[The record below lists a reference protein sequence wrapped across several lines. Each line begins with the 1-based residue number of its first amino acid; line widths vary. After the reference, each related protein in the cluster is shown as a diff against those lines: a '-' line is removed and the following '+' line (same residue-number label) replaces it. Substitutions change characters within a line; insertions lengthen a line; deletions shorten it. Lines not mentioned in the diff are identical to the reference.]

1 MWCVKLSDSQRDAVR
16 ALIEA
21 QGEPCPSL
29 AGALESLDYARWDD
43 LPEAMLPWDRVV
55 ALAEEQG
62 IGEAD
67 VVWDLAAGLS
77 VPPGDEPHPATE
89 RGPAQS

>member
-21 QGEPCPSL
+21 QGELGPSL

-55 ALAEEQG
+55 ELAKEQG

-77 VPPGDEPHPATE
+77 VPPGGQEQAAAE
-89 RGPAQS
+89 RDGAQS